1 MSETENAYTCLT
13 EIQGCESF
21 HLSPESSLEEIQ
33 RAYDTQ
39 IMIWHPDKNPG
50 DAEALKQY
58 KLIQRAYDTL
68 KDPTRRA
75 AHDQRLLDSLESASS
90 EDDSKPSRVEEPP
103 RQPRPPEDLGKIPTT
118 ATPFAFVDRDPQ
130 PGTPAYDAGLERGD
144 AILRIGDAS
153 HLQDV
158 QSELQAGL
166 NRPVPVLVVDFSGR
180 FLKKWVVP
188 HSWDSWAPASLLG
201 CQMSD
206 SCPIDLWQHPVFPRP
221 KTMDDEYEDEEEG
234 LVRQGY
240 RKRSLTTPRNTC
252 CARLLLAFVSLLG
265 LSLGGVIILYPAYS
279 YHILDI
285 WQLPALD
292 CSMGAPE
299 MGEPVLKSIMPKEPL
314 AVPALNPL
322 PGLSRSSDAHGA
334 APAIGGGAQ
343 AGGGGDH
350 RPRRNS
356 RHRRRSRICGGA
368 QAGGGAQGGAG
379 ALAPPAHA

>member
-240 RKRSLTTPRNTC
+240 RKRSLTP
-252 CARLLLAFVSLLG
+252 
-265 LSLGGVIILYPAYS
+265 PA
-279 YHILDI
+279 I
-285 WQLPALD
+285 P
-292 CSMGAPE
+292 
-299 MGEPVLKSIMPKEPL
+299 
-314 AVPALNPL
+314 AVPASSSHSSHSSDFHSA
-322 PGLSRSSDAHGA
+322 GLSYYTRHTLITSSTYGSCQLLTA
-334 APAIGGGAQ
+334 
-343 AGGGGDH
+343 
-350 RPRRNS
+350 RRGRLRWANPS
-356 RHRRRSRICGGA
+356 SKASCPRSRWRC
-368 QAGGGAQGGAG
+368 
-379 ALAPPAHA
+379 LR